1 MSYILDALKK
11 AERERGI
18 TQAPTVMTVH
28 EPRSLPQNGRWIAL
42 GALMVL
48 AGAAIWFFLYSRNT
62 NITAPTPSPSGN
74 GQPQGANV
82 SASRSIQDAVPTNT
96 AEPQYP
102 AQGLPSFPKAGPSND
117 SRAAIP
123 AMGRAISRSSPP
135 SQTESLIN
143 SPDAAESDR
152 HMNPPAQAGADSR
165 QRGRE
170 SLSTSSAAKTPSQ
183 TSPDA
188 GGPTATGA
196 TLAASVNKAK
206 PAPLKEAL
214 AKMSMTILYYSE
226 NKAERVVF
234 INNRRYAEGDYV
246 DGIYFLESI
255 TLDGAVLSYE
265 GERAVLRPGTK

>member
-18 TQAPTVMTVH
+18 ARVPTVMTVH
-28 EPRSLPQNGRWIAL
+28 EPRSLPQNGQWIAL
-42 GALMVL
+42 GALIVL
-48 AGAAIWFFLYSRNT
+48 AGAGIWFFLSSRNT
-62 NITAPTPSPSGN
+62 NIPAPTPSPSGN
-74 GQPQGANV
+74 GQPQEANQ
-82 SASRSIQDAVPTNT
+82 SASRSIQEIVPTNT

-102 AQGLPSFPKAGPSND
+102 AQGLPTFPKAGPSND

-123 AMGRAISRSSPP
+123 AMGRANSRPNPP
-135 SQTESLIN
+135 SQSESLIN
-143 SPDAAESDR
+143 SPEAAESKQQ
-152 HMNPPAQAGADSR
+152 MNPPAQAGTDSR

-170 SLSTSSAAKTPSQ
+170 SLSLSSAVKTPSQ

-188 GGPTATGA
+188 GSLTATDS
-196 TLAASVNKAK
+196 TLAASANKAK
-206 PAPLKEAL
+206 PAPLKEAM
-214 AKMSMTILYYSE
+214 AQMIMTILYYSE

-246 DGIYFLESI
+246 DGHYLLESI